1 MTLNSEA
8 LKRAKVFRTI
18 AHPTHLYHTMFQAA
32 IRRSSVVLQRSN
44 ARLLSSTSVRRNVIQ
59 ELYLKELKNVKLNPI
74 TAKDAEGSVKPW
86 TEPVKPKIPE
96 IEGQGNEALKAYQNE
111 SVETKSSEAAPAEE
125 SNVEDDWLVLEDVE
139 EDSHAH

>member
-1 MTLNSEA
+1 
-8 LKRAKVFRTI
+8 
-18 AHPTHLYHTMFQAA
+18 MFQAA